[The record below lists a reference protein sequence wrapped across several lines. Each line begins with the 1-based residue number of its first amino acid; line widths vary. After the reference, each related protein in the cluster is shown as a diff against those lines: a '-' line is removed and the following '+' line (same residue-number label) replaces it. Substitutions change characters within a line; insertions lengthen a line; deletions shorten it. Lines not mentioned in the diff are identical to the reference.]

1 MKTLVV
7 FDFDDTLFYSGAKI
21 GVTKPGE
28 SKRYLTSHEY
38 ATYRPG
44 KDEEFDYEEFHV
56 YPPDPRPIEH
66 TTKELRS
73 AVFRHGLDNVII
85 LTARSAEEP
94 VTQVLQNFAMPPVE
108 ILAIGSA
115 NPEHKADAIEKL
127 VKEEEYDSVIVYED
141 SSENIRAIRKRIK
154 PLLGNNFLA
163 FKVKATPKGEVVQQ
177 ERRQYDLRVAQKA
190 LRFFDR

>member
-28 SKRYLTSHEY
+28 SKRYLSSHEY
-38 ATYRPG
+38 ATYSPEEE
-44 KDEEFDYEEFHV
+44 EEFDYEQFHV
-56 YPPDPRPIEH
+56 YPPDPRPIDR

-94 VTQVLQNFAMPPVE
+94 IMQVLQNFAMPPVE
-108 ILAIGSA
+108 ILTMGSA
-115 NPEHKADAIEKL
+115 NPERKADAVEKL
-127 VKEEEYDSVIVYED
+127 VKEEKYDSVIVYED
-141 SSENIRAIRKRIK
+141 SSENIKAIRKRIK
-154 PLLGNNFLA
+154 PLLGDNFLA
-163 FKVKATPKGEVVQQ
+163 FKVKASPKGEVIQQ
-177 ERRQYDLRVAQKA
+177 ESIMRDLRVSQKA
-190 LRFFDR
+190 LRFFD

>member
-7 FDFDDTLFYSGAKI
+7 FDFDDTLFRSGAMI

-28 SKRYLTSHEY
+28 TKRFLTSHEY
-38 ATYRPG
+38 ATYRPE
-44 KDEEFDYEEFHV
+44 KDEEFDYEQFHA
-56 YPPDPRPIEH
+56 YPPDPQPIEQ

-94 VTQVLQNFAMPPVE
+94 VMQVLQSFAMPPVE

-115 NPEHKADAIEKL
+115 NPEDKADAVEKL
-127 VKEEEYDSVIVYED
+127 VNEEKYDSVIVYED
-141 SSENIRAIRKRIK
+141 SSANIQAIRKRIK
-154 PLLGNNFLA
+154 PILGDNFMA
-163 FKVKATPKGEVVQQ
+163 FKVKTTPRGEVVQK
-177 ERRQYDLRVAQKA
+177 ESIARSSRVIQKA
-190 LRFFDR
+190 LRFSD